1 MRKIASLLLVTVLT
15 ACGGGTTTEPPKP
28 QIVKLSAEAIAQLPP
43 GFTTGPN
50 ANGSPSGPFVVGPPP
65 APTAPQFVV
74 GPSGTVPNPVVAGP
88 TTPTVTF
95 VTGPVAGP
103 VVTVTPPIVIGPS
116 VVPQP
121 VINYCRDGFIV
132 GPCTPLP
139 TTCKPDTPG
148 GFVTGPCTP

>member
-1 MRKIASLLLVTVLT
+1 MRKITSLLMLTALT
-15 ACGGGTTTEPPKP
+15 ACGGGTSEPPKP
-28 QIVKLSAEAIAQLPP
+28 QLVKLSAEAIAQLPP

-50 ANGSPSGPFVVGPPP
+50 ADGSPSGPFVVGPPS

-74 GPSGTVPNPVVAGP
+74 GPSGTVPSPVVVGP
-88 TTPTVTF
+88 TPPTVTF
-95 VTGPVAGP
+95 VTGPVVGP
-103 VVTVTPPIVIGPS
+103 TVTLTPPIVIGPS

-148 GFVTGPCTP
+148 GFVTGPCSP

>member
-1 MRKIASLLLVTVLT
+1 MRKILTLLSIVALA
-15 ACGGGTTTEPPKP
+15 ACGGGTTTEPSTP
-28 QIVKLSAEAIAQLPP
+28 QIVKLSAQTLADMPP
-43 GFTTGPN
+43 
-50 ANGSPSGPFVVGPPP
+50 PFVVGPPP

-74 GPSGTVPNPVVAGP
+74 GPSGTVPSPVVVGP
-88 TTPTVTF
+88 ALPIVTF

-103 VVTVTPPIVIGPS
+103 TVTVTPPVVIGPS

-139 TTCKPDTPG
+139 TTCRPDAS